1 MCSGVA
7 RPTVGRVRITSIE
20 GRTMRVWERWS
31 WVLALVGVVLWTI
44 ALHIV
49 SSAPDTE
56 SSDATIRAFY
66 GAHETRQIVGMLV
79 FLAGALCVLCF
90 LGALHDLFS
99 EVEGRAAP
107 TSSLAFGTGLVSVGF
122 WVLAIAV
129 FTLPAFAAHDYH
141 LAQIDANSIRLMGEL
156 GYLCVVLA
164 GTISALSVWCA
175 SAEILR
181 SRVLP
186 RWFGWF
192 GVVLGAL
199 LLTSVVFVS
208 AFLFWAWM
216 AIAAIVMALRQ
227 RARPGLRPATL

>member
-1 MCSGVA
+1 MQ
-7 RPTVGRVRITSIE
+7 I
-20 GRTMRVWERWS
+20 WERWG

-56 SSDATIRAFY
+56 SSDATIRAY
-66 GAHETRQIVGMLV
+66 YDAHETRQIVGMLV

-90 LGALHDLFS
+90 LGALHDLLS
-99 EVEGRAAP
+99 EIEGRPAP
-107 TSSLAFGTGLVSVGF
+107 TSSLAFGAGLVSVGF

-141 LAQIDANSIRLMGEL
+141 LAQIDPNSIRLMGEF

-164 GTISALSVWCA
+164 GTVSALSVWCA

-186 RWFGWF
+186 RWFGWL
-192 GVVLGAL
+192 GVALGAL

-227 RARPGLRPATL
+227 RTRSNLQPATT